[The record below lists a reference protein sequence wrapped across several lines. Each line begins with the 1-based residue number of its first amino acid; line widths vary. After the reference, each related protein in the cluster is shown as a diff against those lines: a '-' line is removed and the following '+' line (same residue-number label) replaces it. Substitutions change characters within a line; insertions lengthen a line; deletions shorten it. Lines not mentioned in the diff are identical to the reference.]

1 MAAIAPTKGN
11 LARIKRSLGLAK
23 MGYELMDRKRN
34 ILIREM
40 MQLIDKA
47 KELQAEIDST
57 FTRAYSALQEANI
70 KLGTCQDIALAA
82 PVDDTLSLGYRSVMG
97 VEIPIVTAS
106 DFEARLSY
114 GFVGTDSSLDRTLY
128 EFYRVKRL
136 CATLAEVETSVYR
149 LANAIK
155 KAQKRANALQNII
168 IPQYTA
174 TIAFITGVL
183 EEREREEFS
192 RLKVITARKQG

>member
-1 MAAIAPTKGN
+1 MANLLPTKGN
-11 LARIKRSLGLAK
+11 LIAAKRSRMLART
-23 MGYELMDRKRN
+23 GYELMDRKRN

-40 MQLIDKA
+40 MQLIDNA
-47 KELQAEIDST
+47 KQIQAEIDIT

-70 KLGTCQDIALAA
+70 KLGTCQDIALAS
-82 PVDDTLSLGYRSVMG
+82 PVDNTLTIGYRSVMG

-106 DFEARLSY
+106 DFEAKLSY
-114 GFVGTDSSLDRTLY
+114 GFFGTDSSLDRTLY
-128 EFYRVKRL
+128 EFYRVKKL
-136 CATLAEVETSVYR
+136 CAILAEVETSVYR

-192 RLKVITARKQG
+192 RLKVIKARKA

>member
-1 MAAIAPTKGN
+1 M
-11 LARIKRSLGLAK
+11 
-23 MGYELMDRKRN
+23 
-34 ILIREM
+34 
-40 MQLIDKA
+40 
-47 KELQAEIDST
+47 
-57 FTRAYSALQEANI
+57 QEANI
-70 KLGTCQDIALAA
+70 KFGTCQDIALAA

-183 EEREREEFS
+183 EERGKGRVQPLESHQGAQTRITRQKKRQS
-192 RLKVITARKQG
+192 RGSAFFLWAGPPVQ

>member
-1 MAAIAPTKGN
+1 MANLLPTKGN
-11 LARIKRSLGLAK
+11 LIAAKRSRTLART
-23 MGYELMDRKRN
+23 GYELMDRKRN

-40 MQLIDKA
+40 MQLIDNA
-47 KELQAEIDST
+47 KQIQAEIDIT

-70 KLGTCQDIALAA
+70 KLGTCQDIALAS
-82 PVDDTLSLGYRSVMG
+82 PVDNTLTIGYRSVMG

-106 DFEARLSY
+106 DFEAKLSY
-114 GFVGTDSSLDRTLY
+114 GFFGTDSSLDRTLY
-128 EFYRVKRL
+128 EFYRVKKL
-136 CATLAEVETSVYR
+136 CAILAEVETSVYR

-192 RLKVITARKQG
+192 RLKVIKARKA

>member
-57 FTRAYSALQEANI
+57 FTRA
-70 KLGTCQDIALAA
+70 
-82 PVDDTLSLGYRSVMG
+82 
-97 VEIPIVTAS
+97 
-106 DFEARLSY
+106 
-114 GFVGTDSSLDRTLY
+114 
-128 EFYRVKRL
+128 
-136 CATLAEVETSVYR
+136 
-149 LANAIK
+149 
-155 KAQKRANALQNII
+155 
-168 IPQYTA
+168 
-174 TIAFITGVL
+174 
-183 EEREREEFS
+183 
-192 RLKVITARKQG
+192 

>member
-57 FTRAYSALQEANI
+57 FTRAYSALQEAN
-70 KLGTCQDIALAA
+70 
-82 PVDDTLSLGYRSVMG
+82 RSVMG

-192 RLKVITARKQG
+192 RLKVIKARKQG

>member
-1 MAAIAPTKGN
+1 MPVIAPTKGN
-11 LARIKRSLGLAK
+11 LSKIKRSLALAK

-40 MQLIDKA
+40 MLLIDSA
-47 KELQAEIDST
+47 KQIQAEIDTT

-70 KLGTCQDIALAA
+70 KLGACQDIALAT
-82 PVDDTLSLGYRSVMG
+82 PVDDSLQLGYRSVMG

-114 GFVGTDSSLDRTLY
+114 GFFGTDSSLDKTLY
-128 EFYRVKRL
+128 EFYRVKKL
-136 CATLAEVETSVYR
+136 CATLAD
-149 LANAIK
+149 AIK

-174 TIAFITGVL
+174 SIAYITGVL

-192 RLKVITARKQG
+192 RLKVIKAQKAKKT